1 MSASSDI
8 TKNKIDKKTIAS
20 HRVIADHLRAS
31 SFLIAEGV
39 LPSNEGRGYVL
50 RRIIELGLIIHE
62 LNEERYKTEFEIG
75 NYEKKIESIDE
86 KLKKIKRKTFL
97 EKFLRL

>member
-1 MSASSDI
+1 
-8 TKNKIDKKTIAS
+8 
-20 HRVIADHLRAS
+20 LRQPGPDR
-31 SFLIAEGV
+31 LEK
-39 LPSNEGRGYVL
+39 EE
-50 RRIIELGLIIHE
+50 IIELGLIIHE